1 MSTVEISQEERDLW
15 RFEASDECGTPS
27 EEDERILRL
36 LKALEATESDLER
49 SCEETRAN
57 FSELYRM
64 ANEVVPELKKR
75 IADAE
80 ARVKAKGKHITTLM
94 SEALENERNF
104 DGMKSQ
110 WQTSEAQ
117 VARLTKAL
125 ETQRNLTASAHA
137 TAQAAWGGEIP
148 SPLPGHKRASE
159 DEMADHFAHLNCP
172 LCRGSGHVGDCD
184 DTAVEAVARL
194 TAERDWLAQQMA
206 DVYSTD
212 EDGRYVLT
220 CPNSELRAVDHDCDK
235 IACSQCWAEAARKAV
250 AVEGK

>member
-1 MSTVEISQEERDLW
+1 MSPVEISQEERDLW

-80 ARVKAKGKHITTLM
+80 A
-94 SEALENERNF
+94 
-104 DGMKSQ
+104 
-110 WQTSEAQ
+110 Q
-117 VARLTKAL
+117 VARLNK
-125 ETQRNLTASAHA
+125 
-137 TAQAAWGGEIP
+137 
-148 SPLPGHKRASE
+148 
-159 DEMADHFAHLNCP
+159 M
-172 LCRGSGHVGDCD
+172 V
-184 DTAVEAVARL
+184 
-194 TAERDWLAQQMA
+194 DWLAQQMA

-220 CPNSELRAVDHDCDK
+220 CPVRTLRAADHDCDK
-235 IACSQCWAEAARKAV
+235 ISCPQCWKEAARKS
-250 AVEGK
+250 VEGK

>member
-1 MSTVEISQEERDLW
+1 MSAVEIYQEERDLW

-117 VARLTKAL
+117 VARLNK
-125 ETQRNLTASAHA
+125 
-137 TAQAAWGGEIP
+137 
-148 SPLPGHKRASE
+148 
-159 DEMADHFAHLNCP
+159 M
-172 LCRGSGHVGDCD
+172 V
-184 DTAVEAVARL
+184 
-194 TAERDWLAQQMA
+194 DWLA
-206 DVYSTD
+206 DKLETS
-212 EDGRYVLT
+212 DG
-220 CPNSELRAVDHDCDK
+220 CPYGDLDLECPFCASPGSEACAK
-235 IACSQCWAEAARKAV
+235 IIDAIPNGEIWTYCWKEAARKS
-250 AVEGK
+250 VEGK